1 MSLNRHYHNNRY
13 PLILIVAEDS
23 ALRRALQDIF
33 EFTGYATLGATCARE
48 GLKALSSLAIP
59 PDLIISD
66 LLMDSDLFY
75 QAVRAQEM
83 WRELPFII
91 LTSQN
96 RAYPFADRR
105 SKRQD
110 RAIRLSKPF
119 PVDDLLSFAARFT
132 NDAGTSSAAS
142 FTETA

>member
-1 MSLNRHYHNNRY
+1 MSDSIH
-13 PLILIVAEDS
+13 ILLLEDS
-23 ALRRALQDIF
+23 IDDAQLVILNLEHQGIQVEYQRVETKDDFVAALDDN
-33 EFTGYATLGATCARE
+33 
-48 GLKALSSLAIP
+48 
-59 PDLIISD
+59 PDLVISD

-83 WRELPFII
+83 WREIPFII

-96 RAYPFADRR
+96 RAHSFADRR

-132 NDAGTSSAAS
+132 NDAGNSSAAS